1 MRFIRGNKLQLTQV
15 QLLLFFRL
23 KRVQNNQFT
32 HSSKKE
38 RKNYKINKEENTE
51 RKQRKLLIKGKK

>member
-1 MRFIRGNKLQLTQV
+1 MLKLTEV
-15 QLLLFFRL
+15 QLLSFFPL

-32 HSSKKE
+32 RSSKKE